1 MAQLRVAPWLWV
13 AMAFVFVVVVVV
25 DAAPTTVNK
34 KINQGTFRFRWFL
47 PYLFLI
53 SAQLFCFY
61 LRRKF
66 RSAARRRFG
75 RRRGELP
82 SLLSFSFFFFFFFSM
97 ASDLGT
103 RPARWMPTFR

>member
-53 SAQLFCFY
+53 SAQLFLF
-61 LRRKF
+61 LPSQKVPIR
-66 RSAARRRFG
+66 RSAPFR
-75 RRRGELP
+75 P
-82 SLLSFSFFFFFFFSM
+82 P
-97 ASDLGT
+97 T
-103 RPARWMPTFR
+103 R